1 MKEQLLNYT
10 QNRELSWLRFDQR
23 VLEEARDKS
32 VPLLERMK
40 FVAIFTS
47 NLDEFFMVRVGSLYD
62 MSQTDAHHIDSRSG
76 MTPQE
81 ELDAIYEAV
90 APLYKERDKTY
101 ADIKKELSPYG
112 VCGLDFKELEA
123 DEKKYVKK
131 YFKEQILPVL
141 SPQIVD
147 GSHPFPHLL
156 NKEIYV
162 TASLKPEEAKKN
174 KEEKDEKNKEQILGI
189 VPVPTY
195 VSDILMLPGHD
206 IRYIRMEKVIMEYLH
221 LVFDQY
227 EVSDPNYICVTRNAD
242 VSPDDEALDIN
253 NDFRILMQKTLHKRR
268 RMAVVRMESAEKLS
282 ARMQEYFCE
291 KFKITPAQI
300 FRTKMPMKLDYMFS
314 IAGNLPDSMKKSLTY
329 PPFSPQKSAHVQ
341 DGNMLKQVKKQ
352 DILLFYPYESMDP
365 FLKLIKDASIDP
377 NVMTIKITI
386 YRLAKKA
393 RLVEY
398 LCAAAENGKEVT
410 VLIELRARFDEQ
422 NNIDWSERLEEA
434 GCRVIYGFDGY
445 KVHSKI
451 CQITYRNRNDIQY
464 ITQVGT
470 GNYNEKT
477 AAMYTDLSLMTAD
490 RGIGQDAAEFFKNM
504 SIGNLN
510 GSYNYLIVSPVSLKS
525 SILQMMDEEIAKGS
539 NGRIIMKMNSVTD
552 VDFIRKVSEAS
563 CAGVRV
569 DLIVRGICCILP
581 GVPGYTENVRV
592 MSVVGRY
599 LEHPRI
605 FSFGTGAEQKLYI
618 GSADMM
624 TRNTEKRVEVAC
636 PVLDDKIRHQINHD
650 LKIMLSDNVKAR
662 VMQPDG
668 TYTKRTITD
677 KAIDSQAV
685 FMEEAIKAA
694 KDAGQ
699 KEKIQPKKGLLQ
711 KAVGA
716 VETVLGGLMKK
727 RG

>member
-1 MKEQLLNYT
+1 MDRELLNYT

-47 NLDEFFMVRVGSLYD
+47 NLDEFFMIRVGSLYD
-62 MSQTDAHHIDSRSG
+62 MVQTDEKHRDSRSG

-81 ELDAIYEAV
+81 QLDAIYEAV

-101 ADIKKELSPYG
+101 TEIKKELSPYG
-112 VCGLDFKELEA
+112 ICGLDFKELEA

-147 GSHPFPHLL
+147 SSHPFPHLL
-156 NKEIYV
+156 NKDIYV
-162 TASLKPEEAKKN
+162 TASLN
-174 KEEKDEKNKEQILGI
+174 KKEQMFGI

-242 VSPDDEALDIN
+242 VSPNDEALEVTD
-253 NDFRILMQKTLHKRR
+253 DFRKLMQNTLHKRR
-268 RMAVVRMESAEKLS
+268 RMAVVRLETAEKLS
-282 ARMQEYFCE
+282 AKMQEYFCE

-314 IAGNLPDSMKKSLTY
+314 IAGNLPESMKRSLVY
-329 PPFSPQKSAHVQ
+329 EPFSPQKSAHVQ
-341 DGNMLKQVKKQ
+341 EGSMLKQVKKQ

-365 FLKLIKDASIDP
+365 FLKLIKDASADP

-451 CQITYRNRNDIQY
+451 CLITYRNRNEIQY

-490 RGIGQDAAEFFKNM
+490 PRIGQDAAEFFKNM
-504 SIGNLN
+504 SIGNLH
-510 GSYNYLIVSPVSLKS
+510 GAYRHLIVSPVSLKARV
-525 SILQMMDEEIAKGS
+525 LATMDEEIEKGS
-539 NGRIIMKMNSVTD
+539 AGRIIMKMNSVTD
-552 VDFIRKVSEAS
+552 VDFIRKVEEAS
-563 CAGVRV
+563 CAGVKV

-581 GVPGYTENVRV
+581 QVPGHTENVRV
-592 MSVVGRY
+592 TSIVGRY
-599 LEHPRI
+599 LEHPRV
-605 FSFGTGAEQKLYI
+605 FVFGKGEKTKIYI

-636 PVLDDKIRHQINHD
+636 PVYDEAVKKRLLHQ
-650 LKIMLSDNVKAR
+650 LKVMLADNVKAR
-662 VMQPDG
+662 EMAEDG
-668 TYTKRTITD
+668 TYHKKAESGRKINAQETFMQEALHARKEETREMREQKNTGVIKR
-677 KAIDSQAV
+677 
-685 FMEEAIKAA
+685 
-694 KDAGQ
+694 
-699 KEKIQPKKGLLQ
+699 
-711 KAVGA
+711 
-716 VETVLGGLMKK
+716 VLGFFRRRK
-727 RG
+727 

>member
-1 MKEQLLNYT
+1 MDRELLNYT

-47 NLDEFFMVRVGSLYD
+47 NLDEFFMIRVGSLYD
-62 MSQTDAHHIDSRSG
+62 MVQTDEKHRDSRSG

-81 ELDAIYEAV
+81 QLDAIYEAV

-101 ADIKKELSPYG
+101 TEIKKELSPYG

-147 GSHPFPHLL
+147 SSHPFPHLL

-162 TASLKPEEAKKN
+162 TASLN
-174 KEEKDEKNKEQILGI
+174 KKEQMLGI

-242 VSPDDEALDIN
+242 VSPDDEALEVTD
-253 NDFRILMQKTLHKRR
+253 DFRKLMQNTLHKRR
-268 RMAVVRMESAEKLS
+268 RMAVVRLETAEKLS
-282 ARMQEYFCE
+282 PKMQEYFCE

-314 IAGNLPDSMKKSLTY
+314 IAGNLPESMKRSLVY
-329 PPFSPQKSAHVQ
+329 EPFSPQKSAHVQ
-341 DGNMLKQVKKQ
+341 EGSMLKQVKKQ

-365 FLKLIKDASIDP
+365 FLKLIKDASADP

-451 CQITYRNRNDIQY
+451 CLITYRNRNEIQY

-490 RGIGQDAAEFFKNM
+490 PLIGQDAAEFFKNM
-504 SIGNLN
+504 SIGNLQ
-510 GSYNYLIVSPVSLKS
+510 GSYQYLIVSPVSLKS
-525 SILQMMDEEIAKGS
+525 SILQMMDEEIRKGKD
-539 NGRIIMKMNSVTD
+539 GRIVMKMNSVTD

-581 GVPGYTENVRV
+581 GVPEYTENVRV

-605 FSFGTGAEQKLYI
+605 FSFGIGKDQKIYI

-636 PVLDDKIRHQINHD
+636 PVLDEQIRRQINHD
-650 LKIMLSDNVKAR
+650 LKVMLSDNVKAR
-662 VMQPDG
+662 VMQKDG
-668 TYTKRTITD
+668 TYTKRKIKEETSA
-677 KAIDSQAV
+677 KMIDSQAV

-694 KDAGQ
+694 EEAQKKEDAKAQ
-699 KEKIQPKKGLLQ
+699 KRS
-711 KAVGA
+711 
-716 VETVLGGLMKK
+716 GGLATNLVRKML
-727 RG
+727 RMLHR